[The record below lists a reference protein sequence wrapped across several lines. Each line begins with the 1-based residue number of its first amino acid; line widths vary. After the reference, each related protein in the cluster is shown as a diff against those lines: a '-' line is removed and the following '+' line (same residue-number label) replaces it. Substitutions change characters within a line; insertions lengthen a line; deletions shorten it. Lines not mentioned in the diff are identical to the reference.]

1 MCILNLYFSPQEIEP
16 CQGSVVAYVP
26 SLIVDDKKQR
36 GEGGGGG
43 DMSME
48 GYLIFASGPN
58 LNELSIHHNTLHA
71 LHYYS
76 WDKVCTIVLE

>member
-1 MCILNLYFSPQEIEP
+1 M
-16 CQGSVVAYVP
+16 VAYVP

-36 GEGGGGG
+36 GEGGGGGG

-71 LHYYS
+71 AL
-76 WDKVCTIVLE
+76 LFMG

>member
-1 MCILNLYFSPQEIEP
+1 MQECVFKIFTTSPQEIEP

-36 GEGGGGG
+36 GEGGGGE

-71 LHYYS
+71 AL
-76 WDKVCTIVLE
+76 LFMG